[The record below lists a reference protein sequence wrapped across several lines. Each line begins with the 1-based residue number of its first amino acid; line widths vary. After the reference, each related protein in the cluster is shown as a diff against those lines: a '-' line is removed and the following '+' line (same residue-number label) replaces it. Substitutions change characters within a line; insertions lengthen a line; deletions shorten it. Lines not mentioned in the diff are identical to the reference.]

1 MSLTKPNRADGPIPG
16 ANYTSDTRNWPWHRP
31 PDITSTDEALEHVM
45 EVLTETDA
53 GMRYMSLIE
62 AGTPITTITD
72 MVVTLGVGRGKFSI
86 DFAILIAGPVTRM
99 LEIMAKS
106 YKIEYDLGIDEDDD
120 FTTAVV
126 YKKVVALHAPPEETP
141 EPDIEPDVE
150 EEQGGFM
157 SAVSEEEQ
165 SSMLGYDV
173 EEIEEDE

>member
-1 MSLTKPNRADGPIPG
+1 MSSINPSQPNAPIPG
-16 ANYTSDTRNWPWHRP
+16 ANYTSDTRNYPWHRP

-53 GMRYMSLIE
+53 GKRYMSLIE
-62 AGTPITTITD
+62 AGTPIASITD
-72 MVVTLGVGRGKFSI
+72 IVVTLAVGRGKFSI

-106 YKIEYDLGIDEDDD
+106 YEIEYDLGID
-120 FTTAVV
+120 VV
-126 YKKVVALHAPPEETP
+126 DTYTSSVVLKQ
-141 EPDIEPDVE
+141 IKGVVE
-150 EEQGGFM
+150 ESVDAPIEEEPTEEPAGFM

-173 EEIEEDE
+173 EEAEEDE

>member
-1 MSLTKPNRADGPIPG
+1 MSLTNPTRPSGPIPG
-16 ANYTSDTRNWPWHRP
+16 ANYTSDTRNYPWHRP

-53 GMRYMSLIE
+53 GKRYMSLIE
-62 AGTPITTITD
+62 AGTPLTTITD
-72 MVVTLGVGRGKFSI
+72 IIVTLAVGRGKFSI

-106 YKIEYDLGIDEDDD
+106 YEIEYDLGIESSDNYA
-120 FTTAVV
+120 TSVV
-126 YKKVVALHAPPEETP
+126 LKQMINDPEETV
-141 EPDIEPDVE
+141 EPDVEPDVE